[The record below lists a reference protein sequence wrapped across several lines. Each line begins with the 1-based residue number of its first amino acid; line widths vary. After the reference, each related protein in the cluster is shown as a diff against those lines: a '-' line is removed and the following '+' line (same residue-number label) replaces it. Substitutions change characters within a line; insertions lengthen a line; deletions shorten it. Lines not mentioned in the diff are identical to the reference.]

1 MIYRYSI
8 YFNLYKE
15 QLYKNCSDFRRF
27 SHCQEH
33 YLFQFDSTLH
43 QCHSYYHE
51 NCSYYYYYFTIDLN
65 ETYTNVTVTFT
76 LSPDRMN
83 RLSLHFQRWKGPMS
97 VAIQLD
103 EEELPKVAKYLS
115 KMTRSNVRFTL
126 YVVRN
131 IGKMIKHC
139 SFITMNGSSVFYD
152 RCFVIN
158 ELRNLAIETIQ
169 TTHFMLIDGDSI
181 ISSISCDMLFDCRN
195 HSE

>member
-1 MIYRYSI
+1 
-8 YFNLYKE
+8 
-15 QLYKNCSDFRRF
+15 
-27 SHCQEH
+27 
-33 YLFQFDSTLH
+33 
-43 QCHSYYHE
+43 
-51 NCSYYYYYFTIDLN
+51 
-65 ETYTNVTVTFT
+65 
-76 LSPDRMN
+76 
-83 RLSLHFQRWKGPMS
+83 MS

-131 IGKMIKHC
+131 IRKMIKHC
-139 SFITMNGSSVFYD
+139 SFITLNGSSVFYD